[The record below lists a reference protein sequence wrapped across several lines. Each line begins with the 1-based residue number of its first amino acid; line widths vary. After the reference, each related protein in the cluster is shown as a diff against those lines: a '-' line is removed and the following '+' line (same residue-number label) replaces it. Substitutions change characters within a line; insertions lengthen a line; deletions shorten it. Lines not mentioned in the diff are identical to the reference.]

1 MQALAAH
8 WCLLSS
14 KCREPAA
21 AVQMLW
27 HVWLQHLFLQVQK
40 HFRVGHCRRGVP
52 ATLMVCVHGG
62 LLTGRCR
69 ALVLCIVC
77 MLRAA
82 DGTVSLHAVKAVH
95 LKHVGLC
102 QPGAAVCSD

>member
-8 WCLLSS
+8 YCLLSS
-14 KCREPAA
+14 KCRERVLCIVVAA
-21 AVQMLW
+21 AP
-27 HVWLQHLFLQVQK
+27 
-40 HFRVGHCRRGVP
+40 VP
-52 ATLMVCVHGG
+52 AGAKARPDRSLQAGGPSHPDGMCVHGG

-95 LKHVGLC
+95 LKHVALC
-102 QPGAAVCSD
+102 QPGAAVCVD